1 MNRDLADT
9 IDRYRRQ
16 EIDIKAV
23 LQQVAARGG
32 PTEPWQVNLGACDA
46 TLGLM
51 KVYFYFTSEGFAP
64 NSYSGFEIDTEQDCQ
79 LLEDAYA
86 CIAKAIADQ

>member
-1 MNRDLADT
+1 
-9 IDRYRRQ
+9 
-16 EIDIKAV
+16 
-23 LQQVAARGG
+23 
-32 PTEPWQVNLGACDA
+32 
-46 TLGLM
+46 M
-51 KVYFYFTSEGFAP
+51 KVYFYFTSEGFAS